1 MKSSQ
6 PMHRVMS
13 PPLHVERSLWPA
25 VALLGVSFG
34 FFELTNADVAVQDR
48 LYDFT
53 AHRWMIDAHA
63 QLSRA
68 VFYTGPKAAL
78 IALGSTLLML
88 ALTPER
94 WRWRGRFAEPAPR
107 HLWVALLTLGG
118 VPAAI
123 GQVKAVTNVFS
134 PSEIRRYGG
143 DVRYVRVLESFPVAD
158 RPARAGRSFPAG
170 HASGGFA
177 LVALS
182 GLARSRRWQI
192 AGIALGAVAGG
203 AMGFYQMAKGAHY
216 LSHTVVTA
224 LLVWIAFLCWRRLL
238 RATLP
243 TLPIRAMNSKFE
255 NVSRKS
261 APALGLAFAIFVI
274 SVQVLRSEE
283 RSPDPRMPGVF
294 DTELPQTQPARR
306 LRILLR
312 PHFGDFARHDYLR
325 VPLGFRY
332 GLSESIETSAEI
344 ESFMAHGLGSAA
356 FGSRFGVS
364 GLRLAAKER
373 LPRWPAMGETDTVI
387 GFAFSTPFGTPP
399 PELTDG
405 RRHYAPYVTFAR
417 AIPGLRRLSGF
428 TSFGADLT
436 AASGFA
442 GVRRKNALLENSLTF
457 TTGAVWHGEDFV
469 GTLELGYTTSAF
481 GSREDRQVFSVRPG
495 VAWRIP
501 NSRWLHPDGKWIV
514 GVGTRVGVGPDG
526 SDVGLSVKFRGE
538 FDFRRWVRSLRGE
551 TR

>member
-1 MKSSQ
+1 
-6 PMHRVMS
+6 MS
-13 PPLHVERSLWPA
+13 PPLRLDRTLWPA
-25 VALLGVSFG
+25 VALLGATLA
-34 FFELTNADVAVQDR
+34 FFELTSADIAVQDR
-48 LYDFT
+48 LYDFA
-53 AHRWMIDAHA
+53 AHRWLIDAHA
-63 QLSRA
+63 PLPRG

-78 IALGSTLLML
+78 IALGSALLVIV
-88 ALTPER
+88 LTPER
-94 WRWRGRFAEPAPR
+94 WRWRARFAEPARR

-134 PSEIRRYGG
+134 PSDIRRYGG
-143 DVRYVRVLESFPVAD
+143 DVRYVRVIESFPAAD

-182 GLARSRRWQI
+182 GLARTRRWQI
-192 AGIALGAVAGG
+192 AGIALGGVVGG

-216 LSHTVVTA
+216 LSHTLLTA
-224 LLVWIAFLCWRRLL
+224 LLAWIVFLAWRQLL
-238 RATLP
+238 RVTPPTFHVRPLNAKPEKASRATA
-243 TLPIRAMNSKFE
+243 T
-255 NVSRKS
+255 
-261 APALGLAFAIFVI
+261 ALGLAFVMLVSSAQVI
-274 SVQVLRSEE
+274 GAEE

-294 DTELPQTQPARR
+294 GTELPQTQPARR
-306 LRILLR
+306 LRLFLR

-332 GLSESIETSAEI
+332 GVSESVEASAEL
-344 ESFMAHGLGSAA
+344 ESFVAHGLGSAA

-373 LPRWPAMGETDTVI
+373 LPQWPAMGDVETVV
-387 GFAFSTPFGTPP
+387 GFAFLTPFGAPP

-417 AIPGLRRLSGF
+417 AIPGVRRLSGF

-436 AASGFA
+436 AARGFA
-442 GVRRKNALLENSLTF
+442 EVRRKNAFLGNSLVL

-469 GTLELGYTTSAF
+469 GTLELGYTASAF
-481 GSREDRQVFSVRPG
+481 GSREDRRVFSVRPG

-501 NSRWLHPDGKWIV
+501 NSRWLHSDGRWVV

-538 FDFRRWVRSLRGE
+538 FDFRRWVRSLGGE
-551 TR
+551 RR